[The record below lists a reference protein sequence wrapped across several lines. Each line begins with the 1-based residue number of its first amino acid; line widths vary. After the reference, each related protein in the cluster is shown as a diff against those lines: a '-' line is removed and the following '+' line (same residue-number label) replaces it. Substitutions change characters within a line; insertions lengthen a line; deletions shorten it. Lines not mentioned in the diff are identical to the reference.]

1 VQQDLAIEGE
11 TAPKSQRQGKNDREA
26 TAQEPARARSPGRRA
41 HRRSDRLAAL
51 AEDGQIQPAVER
63 TYPLEQAAA
72 ALTEIESG
80 HTRGK
85 LVLTIRA

>member
-1 VQQDLAIEGE
+1 MLI
-11 TAPKSQRQGKNDREA
+11 
-26 TAQEPARARSPGRRA
+26 ARAASRKNGQRVATFIAKIRTPDLES
-41 HRRSDRLAAL
+41 LATL
-51 AEDGQIQPAVER
+51 AERGQLRPAVER

-85 LVLTIRA
+85 LVLMIPT